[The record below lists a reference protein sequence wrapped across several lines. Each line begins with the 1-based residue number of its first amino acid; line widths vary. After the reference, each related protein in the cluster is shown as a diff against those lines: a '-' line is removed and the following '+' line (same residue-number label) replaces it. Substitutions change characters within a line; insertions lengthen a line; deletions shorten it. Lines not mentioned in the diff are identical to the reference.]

1 MSNSRYYKQ
10 VALLLS
16 VIGKSTVFVPHIPL
30 ILNPHLKNYTL
41 GFTRFT

>member
-16 VIGKSTVFVPHIPL
+16 VIPEIAIEPKGVDYELFNS
-30 ILNPHLKNYTL
+30 
-41 GFTRFT
+41 RF